1 MADNKPELQR
11 GLEARHIELIA
22 LGGTIGVG
30 LFMGAASTLKW
41 AGPSVLL
48 AYIIAGLFVFFIMRS
63 MGEMLFLEPVT
74 GSFAVY
80 AHRYM
85 SPFFGYLTAWSYW
98 FMWMAVGISE
108 ITAIGVYVQFWFPE
122 MAQWI
127 PALIAVALV
136 ALANLAAVRLYGE
149 IEFWFA
155 MIKVTTI
162 IVMIVIGLGVIF
174 FGFGNGGQV
183 LTITGNTGKHANT
196 TRGFMAD
203 NKPELQRGLEAR
215 HIELIALGGTI
226 GVGLFMGAASTL
238 KWAGPSVLLAYI
250 IAGLFVFFIMRSMG
264 EMLFLEPVTG
274 SFAVYAHRYMSPFF
288 GYLTAWSYWFM
299 WMAVGISEIT
309 AIGVYVQFWF
319 PEMAQWIPALIAV
332 ALVALANLA
341 AVRLYGEIEFWFAMI
356 KVTTIIVMI
365 VIGLGVIFFGF
376 GNGGQSI
383 GFSNLTEHGG
393 FFAGGWKGFLTA
405 LCIVVASYQG
415 VELIGITA
423 GEAKNPQVT
432 LRSAVGKVLWRI
444 LIFYVGAIFVIVTIF
459 PWNEIGSNGSPFVLT
474 FAKIGIT
481 AAAGIINFVVLT
493 AALSGCNSGM
503 YSCGRMLYALAKN
516 RQLPAAMAKVSRHGV
531 PVAGVAVS
539 IAILLIGS
547 CLNYIIP
554 NPQRVF
560 VYVYSASVLPGMVP
574 WFVILISQ
582 LRFRRAHKAA
592 IASHPF
598 RSILFPW
605 ANYVTMAFLICV
617 LIGMYFNEDTR
628 MSLFVGIIFMLAV
641 TAIYKVFGLNRHGK
655 AHKLEE

>member
-98 FMWMAVGISE
+98 FMWM
-108 ITAIGVYVQFWFPE
+108 
-122 MAQWI
+122 
-127 PALIAVALV
+127 
-136 ALANLAAVRLYGE
+136 
-149 IEFWFA
+149 
-155 MIKVTTI
+155 
-162 IVMIVIGLGVIF
+162 
-174 FGFGNGGQV
+174 
-183 LTITGNTGKHANT
+183 
-196 TRGFMAD
+196 
-203 NKPELQRGLEAR
+203 
-215 HIELIALGGTI
+215 
-226 GVGLFMGAASTL
+226 
-238 KWAGPSVLLAYI
+238 
-250 IAGLFVFFIMRSMG
+250 
-264 EMLFLEPVTG
+264 
-274 SFAVYAHRYMSPFF
+274 
-288 GYLTAWSYWFM
+288 
-299 WMAVGISEIT
+299 
-309 AIGVYVQFWF
+309 
-319 PEMAQWIPALIAV
+319 
-332 ALVALANLA
+332 A

>member
-1 MADNKPELQR
+1 
-11 GLEARHIELIA
+11 
-22 LGGTIGVG
+22 
-30 LFMGAASTLKW
+30 
-41 AGPSVLL
+41 
-48 AYIIAGLFVFFIMRS
+48 
-63 MGEMLFLEPVT
+63 
-74 GSFAVY
+74 
-80 AHRYM
+80 
-85 SPFFGYLTAWSYW
+85 
-98 FMWMAVGISE
+98 
-108 ITAIGVYVQFWFPE
+108 
-122 MAQWI
+122 
-127 PALIAVALV
+127 
-136 ALANLAAVRLYGE
+136 
-149 IEFWFA
+149 
-155 MIKVTTI
+155 
-162 IVMIVIGLGVIF
+162 
-174 FGFGNGGQV
+174 
-183 LTITGNTGKHANT
+183 
-196 TRGFMAD
+196 MAD

-474 FAKIGIT
+474 FAKIGRVQPIVFAIIT
-481 AAAGIINFVVLT
+481 VKNILMTTVRQIISWPGYWSIRRMKLTRARPTPQSTPTRSSFHTTFIISDGSTSPTAIPRIIIVLAWLPEFPPVSISMGT
-493 AALSGCNSGM
+493 NVTSSGM
-503 YSCGRMLYALAKN
+503 AANAFSYFRRIPPVTMLLTI
-516 RQLPAAMAKVSRHGV
+516 R
-531 PVAGVAVS
+531 
-539 IAILLIGS
+539 I
-547 CLNYIIP
+547 
-554 NPQRVF
+554 
-560 VYVYSASVLPGMVP
+560 
-574 WFVILISQ
+574 ISQ
-582 LRFRRAHKAA
+582 GRRF
-592 IASHPF
+592 F
-598 RSILFPW
+598 
-605 ANYVTMAFLICV
+605 AN
-617 LIGMYFNEDTR
+617 
-628 MSLFVGIIFMLAV
+628 
-641 TAIYKVFGLNRHGK
+641 
-655 AHKLEE
+655 